1 MGQLEVEFA
10 GAREGSGP
18 VTLGQANVLEWIGE
32 QEQERSDILCRFV
45 PVPAGRGLEDVRE
58 SLAVLLARHESLRTT
73 VQPGPQA
80 VQTVARSG
88 TLVAEIHEGDT
99 EPVLRE
105 RIAGTRFDFGRDLPL
120 RVAISTRDGEP
131 HVVALALSHLA
142 ADFASMELLA
152 AQFARMLADP
162 AERVAG
168 PLALQ
173 PLDQA
178 EHESQPP
185 ARRRAGS
192 ALRFWETQLRRMP
205 QAMFSHPPLG
215 PAGCREGYLKSR
227 AAGLVLPSLVA
238 RTGVSHSTVLLAMA
252 ATLLAVRTGNPR
264 GALVSICGNRFR
276 PGTASY
282 VGTIAQDALVPFE
295 LGSSTVDDAVRGVR
309 LATMNAYR
317 YSQFDARK
325 LWPVMDA
332 VADERGTRFQRD
344 CVFNDVGAHQE
355 DRVTDP
361 APVDLEEVAGALPD
375 TAFQW
380 LPASSYPVA
389 CYFTVIRAGREVELA
404 LYGDTRY
411 LPEPDIEAFLRGV
424 EALVVASATRPV
436 PVAEVASLTGI
447 TPVERGAGW
456 VCRDSCWV
464 EVAAVQRLLDDVLDG
479 PARVFDHGGEL
490 VAYVTGSVTP
500 REAHVRCLAAL
511 PGRYTTVAPNRYVV
525 VARAPGDLTD
535 RAAWSAQPVLAEG
548 TGRSGET
555 A

>member
-1 MGQLEVEFA
+1 MGQLEVEFT
-10 GAREGSGP
+10 GSREGSTP

-45 PVPAGRGLEDVRE
+45 PVPDGCGLEDIRE

-73 VQPGPQA
+73 VQPGPEA
-80 VQTVARSG
+80 VQTVVSEG

-99 EPVLRE
+99 EPALRE

-120 RVAISTRDGEP
+120 RVAISTRDGSP

-152 AQFARMLADP
+152 GQFGQMLEDP
-162 AERVAG
+162 AARTVGTPAV
-168 PLALQ
+168 Q

-178 EHESQPP
+178 EHESQSP
-185 ARRRAGS
+185 ARRRAES

-238 RTGVSHSTVLLAMA
+238 RTGVSHSTVLLALA
-252 ATLLAVRTGNPR
+252 ATLLAVRTGNPL

-276 PGTASY
+276 PGMASY

-295 LGSSTVDDAVRGVR
+295 LSSSTVDDVVRGVR

-355 DRVTDP
+355 DRVIDP
-361 APVDLEEVAGALPD
+361 APPNLGEVAGALAD

-380 LPASSYPVA
+380 LPATSYPVA

-424 EALVVASATRPV
+424 EALVVASAERPV
-436 PVAEVASLTGI
+436 PVAEVAVLTGI
-447 TPVERGAGW
+447 SPIERGAGW
-456 VCRDSCWV
+456 VYRDACWV
-464 EVAAVQRLLDDVLDG
+464 EIAAVQLLLDEVVDG
-479 PARVFDHGGEL
+479 PARVFDHDGEL
-490 VAYVTGSVTP
+490 VAYVTEPVTP
-500 REAHVRCLAAL
+500 REVHVRCLAAL
-511 PGRYTTVAPNRYVV
+511 PGRYTTVAPSRYVV
-525 VARAPGDLTD
+525 VSCAPTDLTD
-535 RAAWSAQPVLAEG
+535 QAAWAAQPVVAAG
-548 TGRSGET
+548 TGRSAEI